1 VLRQIALSCNG
12 FGLSMPRL
20 TTGVRGLSPLSRRCA
35 FPTATH
41 RTVTGR
47 HEDAMKS
54 TRPPTGT
61 VDRVRRSWATT
72 IRQHDTVRGLA
83 LRFALSAAVLMP
95 AAAATI
101 ALREPF
107 AISAIASTVAIV
119 LHAPQ
124 RYHQRPQLILACY
137 AAGIVVSATISLAG
151 AFVGAPSLMVAG
163 ASAVII
169 VASPAGRLHPP
180 TACIPL
186 QITAHIAP
194 LALVGR
200 WLTFTG
206 LSASCLA
213 ALWVLTSRLLARYDR
228 TELDLAETPCTTGP

>member
-1 VLRQIALSCNG
+1 
-12 FGLSMPRL
+12 
-20 TTGVRGLSPLSRRCA
+20 
-35 FPTATH
+35 
-41 RTVTGR
+41 
-47 HEDAMKS
+47 MKS
-54 TRPPTGT
+54 IRPPTGT

-72 IRQHDTVRGLA
+72 IRRHETVRGLA
-83 LRFALSAAVLMP
+83 LRFVLAAAVLMP

-101 ALREPF
+101 ALGEPF

-119 LHAPQ
+119 LHAPR
-124 RYHQRPQLILACY
+124 RYHQRPHRILACY

-151 AFVGAPSLMVAG
+151 AFVGAPPLMVAG

-213 ALWVLTSRLLARYDR
+213 ALWVLTTRLLARYDR
-228 TELDLAETPCTTGP
+228 TELHLAETPCAKGPQP